1 MPSLRDIRRRIRSV
15 RNTAKI
21 TRAMQMVAA
30 SRMRRAQQRVIAAR
44 PYAEAMRSLIGQLSG
59 AGLTTDELHPLLA
72 QRPVDTVGVILLTS
86 DRGLC
91 GALNT
96 NIIRR
101 ATQVILEAGEQTKP
115 DSAERRDIELI
126 TVGRKGQ
133 DFMARRG
140 HSLLGTFTQLGD
152 QPSYMDVVGV
162 ARVVMDSYLQG
173 VMDECWIVY
182 PEFVNT
188 LVQRPTVVKLLPI
201 TPTEEAPARQLEYIF
216 EPSPA
221 EILNELLPRY
231 VEVTI
236 YQAVL
241 EAIASEHSARMIAM
255 RNATENANELVQGLT
270 LTYNKARQ
278 AAITRE
284 VTEIASAA
292 EAMAAS

>member
-59 AGLTTDELHPLLA
+59 VNLAADELHPLLA
-72 QRPVDTVGVILLTS
+72 QRPIDTVGVVLLTS

-101 ATQVILEAGEQTKP
+101 ASQVILEAGELTKP
-115 DSAERRDIELI
+115 NSAERRDIELI

-140 HSLLGTFTQLGD
+140 HALLGTFTQLGD

-162 ARVVMDSYLQG
+162 ARVVMDSYLKG

-188 LVQRPTVVKLLPI
+188 LVQRPAVVKLLPI
-201 TPTEEAPARQLEYIF
+201 APTEELRGPQLEYIF

-241 EAIASEHSARMIAM
+241 ESIASEQSARMVAM
-255 RNATENANELVQGLT
+255 RNATDNANELVQGLT